1 MKKVRGNVGV
11 NRVELSVMG
20 DTDLRTEI
28 AAKFVAAL
36 LSNSALSGCSV
47 GKLVDDGINA
57 ADLLLNRLNSK

>member
-28 AAKFVAAL
+28 AARFVASL
-36 LSNSALSGCSV
+36 LSNSALSSCSV
-47 GKLVDDGINA
+47 GKLVEDGIKA
-57 ADLLLNRLNSK
+57 ADLLLNRLKSK